1 MVSAYRLIVAD
12 GVDLSAEHDGREGE
26 EEEAL
31 QTEEDHQQH
40 RHRRREVT
48 ALWRER
54 DEPSGLSASW
64 PSINDFG
71 LMYIIIIFRV
81 VQINVRVG

>member
-40 RHRRREVT
+40 RHRRR
-48 ALWRER
+48 A
-54 DEPSGLSASW
+54 DIMHS
-64 PSINDFG
+64 
-71 LMYIIIIFRV
+71 
-81 VQINVRVG
+81 Q